1 MTRAIIA
8 IVLAPICAGA
18 LSLLLTVFVDREYAV
33 AYAAFLFLFFPFF
46 YLSTLLPTAMV
57 LFALRTLNYNR
68 VWHYAAAGLIVAV
81 ICTLVFSLSLAPR
94 SPVQAVSSVRPFLV
108 LLVVGPLTGSF
119 TWLVSQFQP
128 VRAERRHK
136 HNAA

>member
-33 AYAAFLFLFFPFF
+33 AYAAFLVLYFSFF
-46 YLSTLLPTAMV
+46 YLSTLLPAAMV
-57 LFALRTLNYNR
+57 LFALRKLHYNR
-68 VWHYAAAGLIVAV
+68 VWHYAAAGLIVGG
-81 ICTLVFSLSLAPR
+81 ICTLVFSLSQAPR
-94 SPVQAVSSVRPFLV
+94 SSVEAISSLRPFLV
-108 LLVVGPLTGSF
+108 LLVVGPLTGAF
-119 TWLVSQFQP
+119 TWLVGEFQP
-128 VRAERRHK
+128 MREARRHK